1 MPSRAGQLLIASARL
16 GDPNFART
24 VVLLVQDD
32 DEHGSLGVVLN
43 RPLQATVKDA
53 FEQELNLACAI
64 DSPLYKGGPC
74 EQLLTVIHTAP
85 EQDSGGDIEVLKG
98 VFFTSRRESIES
110 VILHAGDEDAGEDK
124 RQHKFFVGYA
134 GWSAGQLSAEI
145 EAGGWLLLPAKP
157 DHIFDASAEEQWNKL
172 ITEVTLGKWV
182 DVDRLPDDPTVN

>member
-1 MPSRAGQLLIASARL
+1 MASRAGQLLIASARL
-16 GDPNFART
+16 GDPNFAHT

-53 FEQELNLACAI
+53 FEQELHLACAI

-74 EQLLTVIHTAP
+74 EQLLTVIHTVP

-110 VILHAGDEDAGEDK
+110 VILHAGDQEAGEDE
-124 RQHKFFVGYA
+124 RRHKFFVGYA

-145 EAGGWLLLPAKP
+145 EAGGWLLMPAKQE
-157 DHIFDASAEEQWNKL
+157 HIFDASAEEQWNKL